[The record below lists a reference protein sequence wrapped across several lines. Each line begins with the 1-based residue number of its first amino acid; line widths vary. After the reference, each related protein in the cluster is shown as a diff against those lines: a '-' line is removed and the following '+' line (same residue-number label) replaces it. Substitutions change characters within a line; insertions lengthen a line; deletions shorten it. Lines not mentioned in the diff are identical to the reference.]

1 MIIFD
6 HAIQNSLNQLLAFQ
20 NLHQHAKQNKT
31 KKSLFHQL
39 IFKIQ
44 SILESRDQTDNT
56 KF

>member
-6 HAIQNSLNQLLAFQ
+6 HATQNSLNQLLAFQ